1 MMTHKSNP
9 LRFTPFTPFAR
20 YRLLALAF
28 TGGII
33 LAGGSGHAAEME
45 ASLPPEVK
53 ALIGLKVP
61 PEVAGKKTPRIPNFT
76 SRGGAIGFGIDKKR
90 CPGQSGYKE
99 GVVGGRWPV
108 FLIDCIYPDLSVEI
122 LDAQTFPE
130 NLLEWRFEG
139 GKFQYTKDRFRFSDA
154 CRASE
159 AENRRIFGLVK
170 PEEGKADCAHF
181 SNRVERAWLIDKR
194 SGRIT
199 PLAPKG
205 LQCHYET
212 MSSCY

>member
-1 MMTHKSNP
+1 MMTHKSNR
-9 LRFTPFTPFAR
+9 LCFTRFAPFAR

-61 PEVAGKKTPRIPNFT
+61 PEVVGKKPPRIPNFIHHG
-76 SRGGAIGFGIDKKR
+76 SAVLGGVGKNF
-90 CPGQSGYKE
+90 PGCHPGYAE
-99 GVVGGRWPV
+99 GVVGARWPV
-108 FLIDCIYPDLSVEI
+108 FYVECIYPDKSVEI
-122 LDAQTFPE
+122 LDVQMLPE

-139 GKFQYTKDRFRFSDA
+139 GKFQYTKDRFRLSEV
-154 CRASE
+154 CRTNE
-159 AENRRIFGLVK
+159 ADTRRIFGLVK

-181 SNRVERAWLIDKR
+181 SKRVERAWLIDKR
-194 SGRIT
+194 SNEQLLLSGNQT
-199 PLAPKG
+199 EK
-205 LQCHYET
+205 
-212 MSSCY
+212 S